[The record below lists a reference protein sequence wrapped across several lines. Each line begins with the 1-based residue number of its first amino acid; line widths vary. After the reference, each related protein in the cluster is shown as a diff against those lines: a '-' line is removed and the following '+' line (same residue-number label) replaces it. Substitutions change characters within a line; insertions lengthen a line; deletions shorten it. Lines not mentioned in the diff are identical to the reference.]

1 MIIYLNQVYRIIYE
15 YLLKNESQC
24 CDLIAYIRSGAFK
37 NKGRKDPNIGRDG
50 ITKMSIE
57 LPRSAIIVL
66 DRLTSQGP
74 MTPKAISSTVD
85 LAPRTVSFALRKL
98 MGQSLCKKI
107 PNLSDMRQPLYAA
120 DMERAKALRLR
131 FEHVF
136 RQVLV

>member
-1 MIIYLNQVYRIIYE
+1 
-15 YLLKNESQC
+15 
-24 CDLIAYIRSGAFK
+24 
-37 NKGRKDPNIGRDG
+37 
-50 ITKMSIE
+50 MSIE

-66 DRLTSQGP
+66 DRLTTEGP
-74 MTPKAISSTVD
+74 MTPKAISKRVD

-120 DMERAKALRLR
+120 DLERAKALRTR